1 MASTAHNLAQR
12 LLPFLAWR
20 RTWREHGIHGDLIAG
35 VTVAL
40 VMIPQ
45 ALAYA
50 QLASLP
56 PYIGLYAC
64 VLPAVV
70 AAMFGSCAQL
80 STGPVALTA
89 LLTGASLMPFARPD
103 TPEFLTLAIL
113 LALMSGLIQLALGA
127 LRLGWLL
134 NLLSRSVMTGFIN
147 AAALLICLSQ
157 VPALLGLSMG
167 RSDHFLLDFWGLIT
181 GLGATHLWSLMFG
194 LGSFICLLGLR
205 RIAPKWPGVLLV
217 VALATAVS
225 AMTGYAELG
234 GAVIGDIPAGLPM
247 PAIPQIDWGMAL
259 ALLPAAFI
267 IGLVSFMEATSS
279 ATLIT
284 GRTGEKWH
292 QNQELIGQGLG
303 KIASAFSGSMPVS
316 ASFSRSA
323 LNYSTGARTG
333 LASLMTVVIVMLTLL
348 YLTPLLWHLPNAVL
362 AAVILL
368 VVSGL
373 LDFKSLRRA
382 WQASRDDGIASA
394 ATFGTTLAFAPNIQI
409 GIMTGLLLSLSLM
422 LYRDMQPRTVML
434 GLHPDGTYRDLERF
448 GLEHP
453 HPRLVILRFDSPLT
467 FVTSEAFEK
476 AALDAASAQPNVLML
491 LVSGTGINAIDA
503 TGLHA
508 ISSLQE
514 RLRAEGRTLA
524 FCGLKK
530 QVIDPMERTGLWER
544 LKPHAYYRTVG
555 HALKG
560 VLPLLGQA
568 VEADAEQASDAE
580 KGQTDD
586 ETGRIA

>member
-1 MASTAHNLAQR
+1 MLAAQSNLAER
-12 LLPFLAWR
+12 LLPFLSWR
-20 RTWREHGIHGDLIAG
+20 RKWREYGLKGDLIAG

-64 VLPAVV
+64 VLPAII
-70 AAMFGSCAQL
+70 AALFGSCAQL

-103 TPEFLTLAIL
+103 SPEFLTLAIL
-113 LALMSGLIQLALGA
+113 LALMSGVVQLALGA

-157 VPALLGLSMG
+157 IPALLGLTMH
-167 RSDHFLLDFWGLIT
+167 RSDHFLVDFWRLIFEF
-181 GLGATHLWSLMFG
+181 GAADLMSLLFG
-194 LGSFICLLGLR
+194 AGSFLCLVGLR
-205 RIAPKWPGVLLV
+205 RVAPRLPGVLLV
-217 VALATAVS
+217 VAAATAIS
-225 AMTGYAELG
+225 AFTGYAERG
-234 GAVIGDIPAGLPM
+234 GAVIGEIPAGLPL
-247 PAIPQIDWGMAL
+247 PSVPTIDWSMAI
-259 ALLPAAFI
+259 ALLPAAFV

-284 GRTGEKWH
+284 ARTGEKWQ
-292 QNQELIGQGLG
+292 QNQELIGQGLA

-323 LNYSTGARTG
+323 LSFATGARTG
-333 LASLMTVVIVMLTLL
+333 LASIVSVAVVILTLL

-373 LDFKSLRRA
+373 IDFNALRRA
-382 WQASRDDGIASA
+382 WQASRDDGVASA
-394 ATFGTTLAFAPNIQI
+394 MTFGMTLAFAPNIQI

-422 LYRDMQPRTVML
+422 LYRDMQPRTVLL

-476 AALDAASAQPNVLML
+476 AALNAVKAQPNVSTL
-491 LVSGTGINAIDA
+491 LISGTGLNAIDA

-514 RLRAEGRTLA
+514 RLRTEGRTLA

-530 QVIDPMERTGLWER
+530 QIIDPMERTGLWER
-544 LKPHAYYRTVG
+544 LKPHAHYRTVG
-555 HALKG
+555 HALDAL
-560 VLPLLGQA
+560 LPTLGPA
-568 VEADAEQASDAE
+568 PEPVD
-580 KGQTDD
+580 G
-586 ETGRIA
+586 

>member
-1 MASTAHNLAQR
+1 MLAAHSNLAER
-12 LLPFLAWR
+12 LLPFLTWR
-20 RTWREHGIHGDLIAG
+20 RKWREHGVRGDLIAG

-64 VLPAVV
+64 VLPAII
-70 AAMFGSCAQL
+70 AALFGSCAQL

-103 TPEFLTLAIL
+103 SPEFLTLAIL
-113 LALMSGLIQLALGA
+113 LALMSGAIQLALGA

-157 VPALLGLSMG
+157 IPALLGLTMN
-167 RSDHFLLDFWGLIT
+167 RSDHFLVDFWQLVFEF
-181 GLGATHLWSLMFG
+181 GAADLMSLLFG
-194 LGSFICLLGLR
+194 AGSFLCLIGLR
-205 RIAPKWPGVLLV
+205 RIAPRLPGVLLV
-217 VALATAVS
+217 VAAATAIS
-225 AMTGYAELG
+225 ALTGYAARG
-234 GAVIGDIPAGLPM
+234 GAVIGEIPAGLPLPSV
-247 PAIPQIDWGMAL
+247 PAIDWSMAL
-259 ALLPAAFI
+259 ALLPAAFV

-292 QNQELIGQGLG
+292 QNQELIGQGLA
-303 KIASAFSGSMPVS
+303 KIASAFTGSMPVS

-323 LNYSTGARTG
+323 LNFATGARTG
-333 LASLMTVVIVMLTLL
+333 LASIVSVAVVVLTLL

-373 LDFKSLRRA
+373 IDFNALRRA

-394 ATFGTTLAFAPNIQI
+394 MTFGMTLAFAPNIQI

-422 LYRDMQPRTVML
+422 LYRDMQPRTVLL

-448 GLEHP
+448 GLAHP

-476 AALDAASAQPNVLML
+476 AALNAVKAQPNVSTL
-491 LVSGTGINAIDA
+491 LISGVGINAIDA
-503 TGLHA
+503 SGLHT

-514 RLRAEGRTLA
+514 RLRTDGRTLA

-530 QVIDPMERTGLWER
+530 QIIDPMERTGLWER
-544 LKPHAYYRTVG
+544 LQPHAHYRSVG
-555 HALKG
+555 HALDAL
-560 VLPLLGQA
+560 LPTLGPGSESTES
-568 VEADAEQASDAE
+568 VD
-580 KGQTDD
+580 G
-586 ETGRIA
+586 

>member
-1 MASTAHNLAQR
+1 MLAAHSNFAER
-12 LLPFLAWR
+12 LLPFLTWR
-20 RTWREHGIHGDLIAG
+20 RTWREHGLRGDLIAG
-35 VTVAL
+35 LTVAL

-64 VLPAVV
+64 VLPAII
-70 AAMFGSCAQL
+70 AALFGSCAQL

-103 TPEFLTLAIL
+103 SPEFLTLAIL
-113 LALMSGLIQLALGA
+113 LALMSGVVQLALGA

-157 VPALLGLSMG
+157 IPALLGLTMN
-167 RSDHFLLDFWGLIT
+167 RSDHFLVDLWRFIFEFGAADLIS
-181 GLGATHLWSLMFG
+181 LLFGA
-194 LGSFICLLGLR
+194 GSFLCLIGLR
-205 RIAPKWPGVLLV
+205 RIAPRLPGVLLV
-217 VALATAVS
+217 VAAATAIS
-225 AMTGYAELG
+225 ALTGYAERG
-234 GAVIGDIPAGLPM
+234 GAVIGEIPAGLPL
-247 PAIPQIDWGMAL
+247 PSVPTVDWSMAL

-284 GRTGEKWH
+284 SRTGEKWQ
-292 QNQELIGQGLG
+292 QNQELIGQGLA
-303 KIASAFSGSMPVS
+303 KIASAFSGSLPVS

-323 LNYSTGARTG
+323 LNFATGARTG
-333 LASLMTVVIVMLTLL
+333 LASIVSVAVVILTLL

-373 LDFKSLRRA
+373 IDFNALRRA

-394 ATFGTTLAFAPNIQI
+394 MTFGMTLAFAPNIQI

-422 LYRDMQPRTVML
+422 LYRDMQPRTVLL

-448 GLEHP
+448 GLAHP

-476 AALDAASAQPNVLML
+476 AALNAVKAQPNISTL
-491 LVSGTGINAIDA
+491 LISGVGINAIDA
-503 TGLHA
+503 SGLHA

-514 RLRAEGRTLA
+514 RLRTAGRTLA

-530 QVIDPMERTGLWER
+530 QIIDPMERTGLWER
-544 LKPHAYYRTVG
+544 LKPHAHYRTVG
-555 HALKG
+555 HALDAL
-560 VLPLLGQA
+560 LPTLGPA
-568 VEADAEQASDAE
+568 PESV
-580 KGQTDD
+580 DD
-586 ETGRIA
+586 

>member
-1 MASTAHNLAQR
+1 MLAAQSNLAER
-12 LLPFLAWR
+12 LLPFLSWR
-20 RTWREHGIHGDLIAG
+20 RKWREHGLGGDVIAG

-64 VLPAVV
+64 VLPAII
-70 AAMFGSCAQL
+70 AALFGSCAQL

-103 TPEFLTLAIL
+103 SPEFLTLAIL
-113 LALMSGLIQLALGA
+113 LALMSGVVQLALGA

-134 NLLSRSVMTGFIN
+134 NLLSRSVMTGFVN

-157 VPALLGLSMG
+157 IPALLGLTMN
-167 RSDHFLLDFWGLIT
+167 RSEHFLVDFWRLIFEF
-181 GLGATHLWSLMFG
+181 GAADLMSLLFG
-194 LGSFICLLGLR
+194 AGSFLSLIGLR
-205 RIAPKWPGVLLV
+205 RVAPRLPGVLLV
-217 VALATAVS
+217 VAAATAIS
-225 AMTGYAELG
+225 AFTGYAERG
-234 GAVIGDIPAGLPM
+234 GAVVGEIPAGLPLPAV
-247 PAIPQIDWGMAL
+247 PAIDWSMAL

-284 GRTGEKWH
+284 GRTGEKWQ
-292 QNQELIGQGLG
+292 QNQELIGQGLA

-323 LNYSTGARTG
+323 LNFATGARTG
-333 LASLMTVVIVMLTLL
+333 LASLVSVAVVILTLL

-373 LDFKSLRRA
+373 IDLNALRRA

-394 ATFGTTLAFAPNIQI
+394 MTFGMTLAFAPNIQI

-422 LYRDMQPRTVML
+422 LYRDMQPRTVLL

-448 GLEHP
+448 GLAHP
-453 HPRLVILRFDSPLT
+453 HPRLVVLRFDSPLT

-476 AALDAASAQPNVLML
+476 AALNAVKAQPNVSTL
-491 LVSGTGINAIDA
+491 LISGTGLNAIDA

-514 RLRAEGRTLA
+514 RLRTEGRTLA

-530 QVIDPMERTGLWER
+530 QIIDPMERTGLWER
-544 LKPHAYYRTVG
+544 LRPHAHYRTVG
-555 HALKG
+555 HALDAL
-560 VLPLLGQA
+560 LPTLGPA
-568 VEADAEQASDAE
+568 PEPV
-580 KGQTDD
+580 DD
-586 ETGRIA
+586 

>member
-1 MASTAHNLAQR
+1 MVSTDHKLTER
-12 LLPFLAWR
+12 LLPFLSWR
-20 RTWREHGIHGDLIAG
+20 RKWREHGIRGDVVAG

-64 VLPAVV
+64 VLPAIV
-70 AAMFGSCAQL
+70 AALFGSCAQL

-113 LALMSGLIQLALGA
+113 LALMSGLVQLGLGA

-157 VPALLGLSMG
+157 IPSLLGLGME
-167 RSDHFLLDFWGLIT
+167 RSDHFLIDFWHLVAK
-181 GLGATHLWSLMFG
+181 LGSANPWSLLFG
-194 LGSFICLLGLR
+194 LGSFACLLVLR
-205 RIAPKWPGVLLV
+205 RIAPKLPGVLLV
-217 VALATAVS
+217 VAAATVVS
-225 AMTGYAELG
+225 AMTGYAERG
-234 GAVIGDIPAGLPM
+234 GAVIGEIPAGLPL
-247 PAIPQIDWGMAL
+247 PSLPVIDWGMAL

-284 GRTGEKWH
+284 GRTGEKWQ
-292 QNQELIGQGLG
+292 QNQELIGQGIA

-323 LNYSTGARTG
+323 LNFATGARTG
-333 LASLMTVVIVMLTLL
+333 LSSLISVGFVVLTLL
-348 YLTPLLWHLPNAVL
+348 YLTPLLWHMPNAAL

-368 VVSGL
+368 VVSSL
-373 LDFKSLRRA
+373 LDFKALRRA

-394 ATFGTTLAFAPNIQI
+394 ATFVTTLAFAPNIQI

-453 HPRLVILRFDSPLT
+453 HPRLVVLRFDSPLT

-476 AALDAASAQPNVLML
+476 AALEAVQAQPNVAMLM
-491 LVSGTGINAIDA
+491 VSGTGINAIDA
-503 TGLHA
+503 SGLHA

-514 RLRAEGRTLA
+514 RLRTEGRTLA

-530 QVIDPMERTGLWER
+530 QIIDPMERTGLWER
-544 LKPHAYYRTVG
+544 LKPHAHYRTVG
-555 HALKG
+555 HALDV
-560 VLPLLGQA
+560 VLPLLGPIP
-568 VEADAEQASDAE
+568 EQREGDSE
-580 KGQTDD
+580 PTV
-586 ETGRIA
+586 

>member
-1 MASTAHNLAQR
+1 MLAAHSNFAER
-12 LLPFLAWR
+12 LLPFLTWR
-20 RTWREHGIHGDLIAG
+20 RTWREHGLRGDLIAG
-35 VTVAL
+35 LTVAL

-64 VLPAVV
+64 VLPAII
-70 AAMFGSCAQL
+70 AALFGSCAQL

-103 TPEFLTLAIL
+103 SPEFLTLAIL
-113 LALMSGLIQLALGA
+113 LALMSGVVQLALGA

-157 VPALLGLSMG
+157 IPALLGLTMN
-167 RSDHFLLDFWGLIT
+167 RSDHFLVDLWRFIFEFGAADLIS
-181 GLGATHLWSLMFG
+181 LLFGA
-194 LGSFICLLGLR
+194 GSFLCLIGLR
-205 RIAPKWPGVLLV
+205 RIAPRLPGVLLV
-217 VALATAVS
+217 VAAATAIS
-225 AMTGYAELG
+225 ALTGYAERG
-234 GAVIGDIPAGLPM
+234 GAVIGEIPAGLPLPSV
-247 PAIPQIDWGMAL
+247 PAVDWSMAL

-284 GRTGEKWH
+284 SRTGEKWQ
-292 QNQELIGQGLG
+292 QNQELIGQGLA
-303 KIASAFSGSMPVS
+303 KIASAFSGSLPVS

-323 LNYSTGARTG
+323 LNFATGARTG
-333 LASLMTVVIVMLTLL
+333 LASIVSVAVVILTLL
-348 YLTPLLWHLPNAVL
+348 YLTPLLWHLPDAVL

-373 LDFKSLRRA
+373 IDFNALRRA

-394 ATFGTTLAFAPNIQI
+394 MTFGMTLAFAPNIQI

-422 LYRDMQPRTVML
+422 LYRDMQPRTVLL

-448 GLEHP
+448 GLAHP

-476 AALDAASAQPNVLML
+476 AALNAVKAQPNISTL
-491 LVSGTGINAIDA
+491 LISGVGINAIDA
-503 TGLHA
+503 SGLHA

-514 RLRAEGRTLA
+514 RLRTAGRTLA

-530 QVIDPMERTGLWER
+530 QIIDPMERTGLWER
-544 LKPHAYYRTVG
+544 LKPHAHYRTVG
-555 HALKG
+555 HALDAL
-560 VLPLLGQA
+560 LPTLGPA
-568 VEADAEQASDAE
+568 PESV
-580 KGQTDD
+580 DD
-586 ETGRIA
+586 

>member
-1 MASTAHNLAQR
+1 MLAAHSNLAER
-12 LLPFLAWR
+12 LLPFLTWR
-20 RTWREHGIHGDLIAG
+20 RTWREHGLRGDLIAG

-64 VLPAVV
+64 VLPALI
-70 AAMFGSCAQL
+70 AALFGSCAQL

-103 TPEFLTLAIL
+103 SPEFLTLAIL
-113 LALMSGLIQLALGA
+113 LALMSGIVQLSLGA

-134 NLLSRSVMTGFIN
+134 NLVSRSVMTGFIN

-157 VPALLGLSMG
+157 VPALLGLTMN
-167 RSDHFLLDFWGLIT
+167 RSDHLLVDFWRLIFEF
-181 GLGATHLWSLMFG
+181 GAADLMSLLFG
-194 LGSFICLLGLR
+194 AGSFLCLIGLR
-205 RIAPKWPGVLLV
+205 RVAPRLPGVLLV
-217 VALATAVS
+217 VAVATAIS
-225 AMTGYAELG
+225 ALTGYAERG
-234 GAVIGDIPAGLPM
+234 GAVIGEIPAGLPLPSV
-247 PAIPQIDWGMAL
+247 PAIDWSMAL
-259 ALLPAAFI
+259 ALLPAAFV

-284 GRTGEKWH
+284 SRTGEKWQ
-292 QNQELIGQGLG
+292 QNQELIGQGLA

-323 LNYSTGARTG
+323 LNFATGARTG
-333 LASLMTVVIVMLTLL
+333 LASIVSVAVVILTLL

-373 LDFKSLRRA
+373 IDFNALRRA

-394 ATFGTTLAFAPNIQI
+394 MTFGMTLAFAPNIQI

-422 LYRDMQPRTVML
+422 LYRDMQPRTVLL

-467 FVTSEAFEK
+467 FVTSESFEK
-476 AALDAASAQPNVLML
+476 AALNAVKAQPNVSTL
-491 LVSGTGINAIDA
+491 LISGTGLNAIDA

-530 QVIDPMERTGLWER
+530 QIIDPMERTGLWER
-544 LKPHAYYRTVG
+544 LKPHAHYRTVG
-555 HALKG
+555 HALDAL
-560 VLPLLGQA
+560 LPTLGPA
-568 VEADAEQASDAE
+568 PEPV
-580 KGQTDD
+580 DD
-586 ETGRIA
+586 